1 MIIYKYI
8 KLFIIKVNDF
18 LQFLASALASI
29 LVGLMTL
36 VILYMVFFRYVL
48 NDTPYWSEE
57 VARCMMLW
65 MTFCILP
72 VSYRLGSN
80 VSLEISIKL
89 SNTFIKL
96 VLLGSIKLIVKCREH
111 KVGL

>member
-36 VILYMVFFRYVL
+36 VILYMVFF
-48 NDTPYWSEE
+48 
-57 VARCMMLW
+57 
-65 MTFCILP
+65 
-72 VSYRLGSN
+72 
-80 VSLEISIKL
+80 
-89 SNTFIKL
+89 
-96 VLLGSIKLIVKCREH
+96 
-111 KVGL
+111 